1 MTTKFETR
9 PLDDAARAAASG
21 QFVQLSDGMTHYE
34 LAGPEDGPPVTLVH
48 GFSVPSYIWD
58 PTFAALAAA
67 GMRVL
72 RYDLFGR
79 GFSDRPQ
86 LRYDRELFD
95 RQLAE
100 LLDALDFPRPTGL
113 AGLSMGGPIVAV
125 YTQRRPEQV
134 SRLALLD
141 PAGLALPESLPA
153 RLVKL
158 PLIGDWIM
166 DAVGDKVLLGNLRK
180 DIKDPSQV
188 ESYIERFKQQMAFP
202 GFKRALLS
210 TMRSGVLTHAAD
222 AYAAVGKLPIPV
234 LLIWGEEDEVVPYHL
249 SETLRQ
255 LIPQAR
261 FHAIPNAGHVPSLE
275 RPAVV
280 NPLLISF
287 FGVNPDVR

>member
-9 PLDDAARAAASG
+9 ILDDDARAAAPG
-21 QFVQLSDGMTHYE
+21 QFVRLSDGMTHYE
-34 LAGPEDGPPVTLVH
+34 LAGPEDGPPVVLVH

-79 GFSDRPQ
+79 GYSDRPDA
-86 LRYDRELFD
+86 RYDRELFD

-100 LLDALDFPRPTGL
+100 LLDALAFPRPAGL

-125 YTQRRPEQV
+125 YAQRRPQQV

-141 PAGLALPESLPA
+141 PAGLALPEALPA

-166 DAVGDKVLLGNLRK
+166 NAVGDKVLLGNLRK
-180 DIKDPSQV
+180 DIKDDSQA
-188 ESYIERFKQQMAFP
+188 EAYIERFKQQMQFK

-210 TMRSGVLTHAAD
+210 TMRSGVLTRAAD
-222 AYAAVGKLPIPV
+222 AYAAVGRLSIPV

-249 SETLRQ
+249 NETLRQ
-255 LIPQAR
+255 LIPQAD
-261 FHAIPNAGHVPSLE
+261 FHAIPDAGHVPSLE
-275 RPAVV
+275 KPEQV

-287 FGVNPDVR
+287 FGR